1 MTNLSVFERE
11 GFSIRSTGDGR
22 FSVFDVMVAFE
33 VTDKRHASQ
42 VLKSIVERLPEVHHL
57 TVNFKFP
64 GKGQRVTPVATEE
77 GMYQIL
83 MLCPGQKA
91 DAFRQWA
98 ASVVK
103 ERVEEEA
110 NPDLAYG
117 RGRERAARTLKR
129 QGLTDKQIAL
139 RLKSLEVRHSYTDT
153 LKEHGVQG
161 IGYAQCTNAM
171 YTALFGATAQ
181 ELKEARGALQAK
193 TAKEAMDD
201 VELAALLLSETLATR
216 DIETNQLHG
225 NSQCRGASKNA
236 GDRVRP
242 ILQ

>member
-1 MTNLSVFERE
+1 M
-11 GFSIRSTGDGR
+11 
-22 FSVFDVMVAFE
+22 FDVMVAFGVSSSKDVARITLNRITE
-33 VTDKRHASQ
+33 SH
-42 VLKSIVERLPEVHHL
+42 PEVS
-57 TVNFKFP
+57 TICSDFKFP
-64 GKGQRVTPVATEE
+64 GRGQRETPTTTEE

-83 MLCPGQKA
+83 MVCPGQKA
-91 DAFRQWA
+91 NEFRQWA

-193 TAKEAMDD
+193 TAKETMDD

-225 NSQCRGASKNA
+225 NLQCRGASKNA

-242 ILQ
+242 ILE